1 MMRHVLALLITFYQ
15 RWISPMKGFRC
26 AYRAVTGGPSCSNVI
41 RADLIREGVW
51 RAIPLARTQ
60 FRRCRQAYASLQMSD
75 FRPPAAL
82 TDAPRATVS
91 APQGRTTRARA
102 KKSTD
107 WADELCCSAPDIPC
121 DVGIP
126 EGVCDVVT
134 ESGDICCCD
143 MP

>member
-1 MMRHVLALLITFYQ
+1 MMRHVLALLISFYQ
-15 RWISPMKGFRC
+15 RWVSPFKGFRC

-82 TDAPRATVS
+82 TDAPRAADS
-91 APQGRTTRARA
+91 QPLHAPAARR
-102 KKSTD
+102 KKGPRDCTD
-107 WADELCCSAPDIPC
+107 DLCCGMAEFPC
-121 DVGIP
+121 EAGIP
-126 EGVCDVVT
+126 EGACDVIM

>member
-1 MMRHVLALLITFYQ
+1 MMRHLLAMLITLYQ

-41 RADLIREGVW
+41 RADLLREGVW
-51 RAIPLARTQ
+51 RALPLARTQ

-75 FRPPAAL
+75 VRPPASL
-82 TDAPRATVS
+82 NDAPRHVDPAPRHAPATV
-91 APQGRTTRARA
+91 R
-102 KKSTD
+102 KKSPKD
-107 WADELCCSAPDIPC
+107 CSDDVCCAAAELPC

-126 EGVCDVVT
+126 ETACDRIV